1 MVCVTFRVLV
11 AHVLTRRTF
20 QIVILLVSAGMIG
33 TLWHS
38 IDIKNKLKLPNLFM
52 YYNISLNKDLLEI
65 HPQTNDAQ
73 IHTSLVQEKVN
84 EHSETDIV
92 YNTTQGIELH
102 MFILSDATFL
112 PMIAVQKLSI
122 IENDDWK
129 SNIFIEFAV
138 RNIQQRL
145 LTTLRS

>member
-11 AHVLTRRTF
+11 AHVLRRRTF
-20 QIVILLVSAGMIG
+20 QVVILLVSAGMIG

-102 MFILSDATFL
+102 MFILSGAT
-112 PMIAVQKLSI
+112 Q
-122 IENDDWK
+122 
-129 SNIFIEFAV
+129 NIG
-138 RNIQQRL
+138 L
-145 LTTLRS
+145 L